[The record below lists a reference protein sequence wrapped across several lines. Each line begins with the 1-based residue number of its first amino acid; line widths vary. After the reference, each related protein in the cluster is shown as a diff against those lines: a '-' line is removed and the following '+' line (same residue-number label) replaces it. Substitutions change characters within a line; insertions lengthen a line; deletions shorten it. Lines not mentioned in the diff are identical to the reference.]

1 MGGIG
6 IISGR
11 IWGKSRKILVNA
23 LGNFYNNS
31 NPSIF
36 FNIIN
41 QNIMVDKVIMNQ
53 KLDSLNIN
61 HPKTYYRG
69 DLLPQTTEECVVKH
83 RYGSQGN
90 HLIFTTFDNIN
101 NYNMDDR
108 YIQHYIPFEK
118 EYRVGIDWERVLG
131 IREKIFTD
139 NCRIKNSKSCYYE
152 TKDIPKL
159 RKFAWKVF
167 KKFNIEFTGMDI
179 GLWNGKYIVIELNS
193 SPTIGEYWARL
204 IAEDLIKRLEDENAI
219 C

>member
-11 IWGKSRKILVNA
+11 IWGKSRRLLVNA
-23 LGNFYNNS
+23 LDSFYDNF

-36 FNIIN
+36 FKITGQIT
-41 QNIMVDKVIMNQ
+41 MTDKVIMNQ
-53 KLDSLNIN
+53 KLDDLNIS
-61 HPKTYYRG
+61 HPKTYYSHFP
-69 DLLPQTTEECVVKH
+69 DTDEECVIKH

-90 HLIFTTFDNIN
+90 HLIFTTFNKIN

-108 YIQHYIPFEK
+108 YVQHYIPFEK
-118 EYRVGIDWERVLG
+118 EYRVGINWERILG

-139 NCRIKNSKSCYYE
+139 RCKIKNSKSCYYE
-152 TKDIPKL
+152 TRDIPEL

-167 KKFNIEFTGMDI
+167 KKFDVEFTGMDI

-193 SPTIGEYWARL
+193 SPSIGEYWARL
-204 IAEDLIKRLEDENAI
+204 IAEDLIKKLGDDYAR
-219 C
+219 